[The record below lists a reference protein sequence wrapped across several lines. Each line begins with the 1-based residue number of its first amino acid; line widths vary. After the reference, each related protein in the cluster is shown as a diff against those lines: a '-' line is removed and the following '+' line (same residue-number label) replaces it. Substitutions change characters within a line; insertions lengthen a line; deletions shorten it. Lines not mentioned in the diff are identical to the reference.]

1 MAQVTQTNEQYYAS
15 QQTIIATA
23 AQTNFVW
30 TGGTNQSGAGYK
42 SIGVNLIATVAGVSV
57 TNFEVYVD
65 NVQWTEVPAAPIGN
79 QYQLV
84 STNTILVPAMPGGKV
99 LKIVLTDTKT
109 GKWDNHDTYSTI
121 TINDIISNFQVAYVG
136 AGKLI
141 PSVKRTD
148 LMFHAK
154 RGLQEFSY
162 DTLKSTKSQELTIP
176 ANLSILI
183 PQDYVNYVSF
193 FRIDGLGVQR
203 PIYPTNLLHQSPQQV
218 PVQDGN
224 GIPTQDDAD
233 NNLEGSSVSNSRW
246 ASAEDYKISGA
257 YTDQMYNEGVYDW
270 GWEKVAYGQRYG
282 LNPETS
288 QSNGWFNMN
297 YREGKVMFSSNLANE
312 LIIFTYISD
321 GLAADGDMRIS
332 KMAEEA
338 MYMHMLHAVLSTKA
352 NIPEYIVRRY
362 KIERRAA
369 LRNAKIRLSNIKL
382 QEFVQVMRGK
392 SKWIKH

>member
-15 QQTIIATA
+15 QQVFTATA
-23 AQTNFVW
+23 AQTVFVW
-30 TGGTNQSGAGYK
+30 TGGTNQSGAGYN
-42 SIGVNLIATVAGVSV
+42 SIGVNLIAAVAGTSV
-57 TNFEVYVD
+57 TNFEVYVN
-65 NVQWTEVPAAPIGN
+65 NVKIDQGAGAGK
-79 QYQLV
+79 YQLT
-84 STNTILVPAMPGGKV
+84 STNTITLGTGSTVNDII
-99 LKIVLTDTKT
+99 KILLTDTKT
-109 GKWDNHDTYSTI
+109 GQWDNHDTYSTI

-176 ANLSILI
+176 ANLSLLI

-218 PVQDGN
+218 PVQDAD
-224 GIPTQDDAD
+224 GIPTQDDAND
-233 NNLEGSSVSNSRW
+233 NLEGTSLSNSRW
-246 ASAEDYKISGA
+246 SSAEDYKISGA

-288 QSNGWFNMN
+288 QSNGWFNIN
-297 YREGKVMFSSNLANE
+297 YREGKIMFSSNLANE

>member
-15 QQTIIATA
+15 QQVFTVPAPGPQSAFI
-23 AQTNFVW
+23 W
-30 TGGTNQSGAGYK
+30 TGGTNQSGAGYN
-42 SIGVNLIATVAGVSV
+42 SIGVDLIATVAGTSV
-57 TNFEVYVD
+57 TNFEVFLD
-65 NVQWTEVPAAPIGN
+65 NVKLTEAAGAGN
-79 QYQLV
+79 YQLT
-84 STNTILVPAMPGGKV
+84 SSNTITLGTAATAGQVV
-99 LKIVLTDTKT
+99 KIVLTDTKT
-109 GKWDNHDTYSTI
+109 GQWDNHDTYSTI

-176 ANLSILI
+176 ASLSLLI

-218 PVQDGN
+218 PVQDSN
-224 GIPTQDDAD
+224 GIPTQDDASD
-233 NNLEGSSVSNSRW
+233 NLEGTSLSNSRW
-246 ASAEDYKISGA
+246 ADAEDYKISGA
-257 YTDQMYNEGVYDW
+257 YSNQMYNEGVYDW

-288 QSNGWFNMN
+288 QNNGWFNIN
-297 YREGKVMFSSNLANE
+297 YREGKIMFSSNLANE
-312 LIIFTYISD
+312 LIIFNYISD

-338 MYMHMLHAVLSTKA
+338 LYMHMLHAVLSTKA

>member
-1 MAQVTQTNEQYYAS
+1 
-15 QQTIIATA
+15 
-23 AQTNFVW
+23 
-30 TGGTNQSGAGYK
+30 
-42 SIGVNLIATVAGVSV
+42 
-57 TNFEVYVD
+57 
-65 NVQWTEVPAAPIGN
+65 
-79 QYQLV
+79 
-84 STNTILVPAMPGGKV
+84 
-99 LKIVLTDTKT
+99 
-109 GKWDNHDTYSTI
+109 
-121 TINDIISNFQVAYVG
+121 
-136 AGKLI
+136 
-141 PSVKRTD
+141 
-148 LMFHAK
+148 MFHAK

-176 ANLSILI
+176 TSLSLLI

-193 FRIDGLGVQR
+193 FRVDSLGVQR

-218 PVQDGN
+218 PVQDSN

-233 NNLEGSSVSNSRW
+233 DNLEGTSLSNSRW
-246 ASAEDYKISGA
+246 ASTEDYKISGA
-257 YTDQMYNEGVYDW
+257 YSDQMYNEGVYDW

-288 QSNGWFNMN
+288 QNNGWFNMN

>member
-15 QQTIIATA
+15 QQVFTQPDPVVT
-23 AQTNFVW
+23 QVFNW
-30 TGGTNQSGAGYK
+30 TGGTDQSGAGYN
-42 SIGVNLIATVAGVSV
+42 SIGVDLIAAVAGVSV
-57 TNFEVYVD
+57 TNF
-65 NVQWTEVPAAPIGN
+65 
-79 QYQLV
+79 
-84 STNTILVPAMPGGKV
+84 KV
-99 LKIVLTDTKT
+99 LKNNVELTFTTQYTVSGNSVTLVGTGVSVPTDVIKIILTDTKT
-109 GKWDNHDTYSTI
+109 GQWDNHDSYSTI

-141 PSVKRTD
+141 PNVKRTD

-176 ANLSILI
+176 SSLSILI

-218 PVQDGN
+218 PVQDAN
-224 GIPTQDDAD
+224 GIPTQDDAND
-233 NNLEGSSVSNSRW
+233 NLEGTSLSNSRW
-246 ASAEDYKISGA
+246 ASTEDYKISGA

>member
-15 QQTIIATA
+15 SQVFTQPNPVVT
-23 AQTNFVW
+23 QVFNW
-30 TGGTNQSGAGYK
+30 TGGTDQSGAGYN
-42 SIGVNLIATVAGVSV
+42 SIGVDLIAAVAGVSV
-57 TNFEVYVD
+57 TNF
-65 NVQWTEVPAAPIGN
+65 
-79 QYQLV
+79 
-84 STNTILVPAMPGGKV
+84 KV
-99 LKIVLTDTKT
+99 LKNNVELTFATQYTVSGNSVTLIGTGVSVPTDVIKILLTDTKT
-109 GKWDNHDTYSTI
+109 GQWDNHDTYSTI

-176 ANLSILI
+176 ASLSLLI

-218 PVQDGN
+218 PVQDAN
-224 GIPTQDDAD
+224 GIPTQDDASD
-233 NNLEGSSVSNSRW
+233 NLEGTSLSNSRW
-246 ASAEDYKISGA
+246 SSAEDYKISGA

-288 QSNGWFNMN
+288 QSNGWFNIN
-297 YREGKVMFSSNLANE
+297 YREGKIMFSSNLANE
-312 LIIFTYISD
+312 LIIFTYVSD

>member
-15 QQTIIATA
+15 QQVFIATA
-23 AQTNFVW
+23 AQTVFVW
-30 TGGTNQSGAGYK
+30 TGGTNQSGAGYN
-42 SIGVNLIATVAGVSV
+42 SIGVNLIAAVAGTSV
-57 TNFEVYVD
+57 TNFEVYVN
-65 NVQWTEVPAAPIGN
+65 NVKIDQGAGAGK
-79 QYQLV
+79 YQLT
-84 STNTILVPAMPGGKV
+84 STNTITLGTGSTVNDV
-99 LKIVLTDTKT
+99 IKILLIDTKT
-109 GKWDNHDTYSTI
+109 GQWDNHDTYSTI

-176 ANLSILI
+176 ANLSLLI

-218 PVQDGN
+218 PVQDAN
-224 GIPTQDDAD
+224 GIPTQDDASD
-233 NNLEGSSVSNSRW
+233 NLEGTSLSNSRW
-246 ASAEDYKISGA
+246 SSAEDYKISGA

-288 QSNGWFNMN
+288 QSNGWFNIN
-297 YREGKVMFSSNLANE
+297 YREGKIMFSSNLANE

>member
-15 QQTIIATA
+15 QQVFTAAA
-23 AQTNFVW
+23 AQTVFVW
-30 TGGTNQSGAGYK
+30 TGGTNQSEAGYN
-42 SIGVNLIATVAGVSV
+42 SIGVDLIAAVAGVSV
-57 TNFEVYVD
+57 TNFEVYVN
-65 NVQWTEVPAAPIGN
+65 NVKIDQGAGAGK
-79 QYQLV
+79 YQLS
-84 STNTILVPAMPGGKV
+84 STNTITLGTGSTVNDV
-99 LKIVLTDTKT
+99 VKILLTNTKT

-176 ANLSILI
+176 ASLSLLI

-203 PIYPTNLLHQSPQQV
+203 PIYPTNLLHQSPEQV
-218 PVQDGN
+218 PVQDAN
-224 GIPTQDDAD
+224 GIPTQDDASD
-233 NNLEGSSVSNSRW
+233 NLEGTSLSNSKW
-246 ASAEDYKISGA
+246 ADAEDYKISGA

-282 LNPETS
+282 SNPETS

-362 KIERRAA
+362 KVERRAA

>member
-15 QQTIIATA
+15 QQVFTATA
-23 AQTNFVW
+23 AQTTFVW
-30 TGGTNQSGAGYK
+30 TGGTNQSGAGYN
-42 SIGVNLIATVAGVSV
+42 SIGVDLIAAVAGVSV
-57 TNFEVYVD
+57 SNFEVYVN
-65 NVQWTEVPAAPIGN
+65 NVKIDQGAGAGK
-79 QYQLV
+79 YQLT
-84 STNTILVPAMPGGKV
+84 STNTITLGTASTVNDV
-99 LKIVLTDTKT
+99 VKILLTDTKT
-109 GKWDNHDTYSTI
+109 GQWDNHDTYSTI

-176 ANLSILI
+176 ASLSLLI

-218 PVQDGN
+218 PVQDAN
-224 GIPTQDDAD
+224 GIPTQDDASD
-233 NNLEGSSVSNSRW
+233 NLEGTSLSNSRW
-246 ASAEDYKISGA
+246 ADANDYKISGA
-257 YTDQMYNEGVYDW
+257 YSNQMYNEGVYDW

-282 LNPETS
+282 LNPESS
-288 QSNGWFNMN
+288 QNNGWFNMN

-312 LIIFTYISD
+312 LIIFTYVSD

>member
-15 QQTIIATA
+15 QQVFVATA
-23 AQTNFVW
+23 AQTVFIW
-30 TGGTNQSGAGYK
+30 TGGTNQSGAGYN
-42 SIGVNLIATVAGVSV
+42 SIGVDLIATVAGVSI
-57 TNFEVYVD
+57 TNFEVYVN
-65 NVQWTEVPAAPIGN
+65 NVKINQGAAAGE
-79 QYQLV
+79 YQLT
-84 STNTILVPAMPGGKV
+84 STNTITLGTGSTVNDV
-99 LKIVLTDTKT
+99 VKIVLTNTKA
-109 GKWDNHDTYSTI
+109 GKWDNHDTYSSI
-121 TINDIISNFQVAYVG
+121 TINDIINNFQVAYVG

-176 ANLSILI
+176 SSLSILI

-193 FRIDGLGVQR
+193 FRIDSLGVQR

-218 PVQDGN
+218 PLQDSD
-224 GIPTQDDAD
+224 GIPTQDDIGD
-233 NNLEGSSVSNSRW
+233 NLEGTSLSNSKW

-257 YTDQMYNEGVYDW
+257 YSNQMYNEGVYDW

-288 QSNGWFNMN
+288 QNNGWFNMN

-312 LIIFTYISD
+312 LIIFTYVSD

-332 KMAEEA
+332 KLAEEA
-338 MYMHMLHAVLSTKA
+338 MYMHMLHGVLSTRA

>member
-15 QQTIIATA
+15 QQVFIAAGT
-23 AQTNFVW
+23 TLPTVETFTW
-30 TGGTNQSGAGYK
+30 TGGTNQSGAGYN
-42 SIGVNLIATVAGVSV
+42 SIGVDLINAVAGASV
-57 TNFEVYVD
+57 TNFEVYIN
-65 NVQWTEVPAAPIGN
+65 NVITTS
-79 QYQLV
+79 YTM
-84 STNTILVPAMPGGKV
+84 TNNAVVMTIALLAGDVI
-99 LKIVLTDTKT
+99 KILLTDTKT
-109 GKWDNHDTYSTI
+109 GQWDNHDTYSTI

-176 ANLSILI
+176 ANLSLLI

-218 PVQDGN
+218 PVQDAD
-224 GIPTQDDAD
+224 GIPTQDDASD
-233 NNLEGSSVSNSRW
+233 NLEGTSLSNSRW
-246 ASAEDYKISGA
+246 SSAEDYKISGA

-288 QSNGWFNMN
+288 QSNGWF
-297 YREGKVMFSSNLANE
+297 
-312 LIIFTYISD
+312 
-321 GLAADGDMRIS
+321 
-332 KMAEEA
+332 
-338 MYMHMLHAVLSTKA
+338 
-352 NIPEYIVRRY
+352 
-362 KIERRAA
+362 
-369 LRNAKIRLSNIKL
+369 
-382 QEFVQVMRGK
+382 
-392 SKWIKH
+392 

>member
-1 MAQVTQTNEQYYAS
+1 MTQVTQTNEQYYAS
-15 QQTIIATA
+15 EQAFVVPA
-23 AQTNFVW
+23 ASTQAVFVW
-30 TGGTNQSGAGYK
+30 TGGINQSEAGYN
-42 SIGVNLIATVAGVSV
+42 SIGVNLIATVAGVSFS
-57 TNFEVYVD
+57 NFEVFID
-65 NVQWTEVPAAPIGN
+65 NVQVVEAAGAGN
-79 QYQLV
+79 FQLT
-84 STNTILVPAMPGGKV
+84 STNTITLGTAAAAGEVIKIL
-99 LKIVLTDTKT
+99 LKNITN

-121 TINDIISNFQVAYVG
+121 TINDIISNFEVAYVG

-141 PSVKRTD
+141 QNVKRTD

-176 ANLSILI
+176 TNLSLLI

-193 FRIDGLGVQR
+193 FRIDGSGVQR
-203 PIYPTNLLHQSPQQV
+203 PIYPTNLLHQSPKQV
-218 PVQDGN
+218 PVQDSFGL
-224 GIPTQDDAD
+224 PLQDDIS
-233 NNLEGSSVSNSRW
+233 NNLEGTSLSNSRW
-246 ASAEDYKISGA
+246 ANANDSGISGS
-257 YTDQMYNEGVYDW
+257 YSDQMYNEGVYDW
-270 GWEKVAYGQRYG
+270 AWEKVAYGQRYG

-288 QSNGWFNMN
+288 QNNGWFNMN
-297 YREGKVMFSSNLANE
+297 YREGKVMFSSNLVNQ

-338 MYMHMLHAVLSTKA
+338 MYMHMLHGVLSTKA

-392 SKWIKH
+392 SKWIKS

>member
-15 QQTIIATA
+15 QQVFTATA
-23 AQTNFVW
+23 AQTVFVW
-30 TGGTNQSGAGYK
+30 TGGTNQSGAGYN
-42 SIGVNLIATVAGVSV
+42 SIGVDLIAAVAGVSV
-57 TNFEVYVD
+57 TNFEVYVN
-65 NVQWTEVPAAPIGN
+65 NVKIN
-79 QYQLV
+79 QGAGAGEYQLT
-84 STNTILVPAMPGGKV
+84 STNTITLGTGSTVNDV
-99 LKIVLTDTKT
+99 VKILLTDTKT
-109 GKWDNHDTYSTI
+109 GQWDNHDTYSTI

-141 PSVKRTD
+141 PNVKRTD

-176 ANLSILI
+176 ASLSLLI

-233 NNLEGSSVSNSRW
+233 DNLEGSSVSNSRW

-288 QSNGWFNMN
+288 QSNGWFNIN

-382 QEFVQVMRGK
+382 QEFVQVMRGR

>member
-15 QQTIIATA
+15 QQVFTATA
-23 AQTNFVW
+23 AQTVFVW
-30 TGGTNQSGAGYK
+30 TGGTNQSGAGYN
-42 SIGVNLIATVAGVSV
+42 SIGVDLIAAVAGVSV
-57 TNFEVYVD
+57 SNFEVYVN
-65 NVQWTEVPAAPIGN
+65 NVKIDQGAGAGK
-79 QYQLV
+79 YQLT
-84 STNTILVPAMPGGKV
+84 STNTITLGTASTVNDV
-99 LKIVLTDTKT
+99 VKILLTDTKT
-109 GKWDNHDTYSTI
+109 GQWDNHDSYSTI

-141 PSVKRTD
+141 PNVKRTD

-176 ANLSILI
+176 ASLSLLI

-218 PVQDGN
+218 PVQDAN
-224 GIPTQDDAD
+224 GIPTQDDASD
-233 NNLEGSSVSNSRW
+233 NLEGTSLSNSRW
-246 ASAEDYKISGA
+246 ADAADYKISGA
-257 YTDQMYNEGVYDW
+257 YSNQMYNEGVYDW

-282 LNPETS
+282 LNPESS
-288 QSNGWFNMN
+288 QNNGWFNMN

-312 LIIFTYISD
+312 LIIFTYVSD

>member
-15 QQTIIATA
+15 SQVFTQPNPVVT
-23 AQTNFVW
+23 QVFNW
-30 TGGTNQSGAGYK
+30 TGGTDQSGAGYN
-42 SIGVNLIATVAGVSV
+42 SIGVDLIAAVAGVSV
-57 TNFEVYVD
+57 TNF
-65 NVQWTEVPAAPIGN
+65 
-79 QYQLV
+79 
-84 STNTILVPAMPGGKV
+84 KV
-99 LKIVLTDTKT
+99 LKNNVELTFATQYTVSGNSVTLIGTGVSVPGDVIKILLTDTKT
-109 GKWDNHDTYSTI
+109 GQWDNHDTYSTI

-176 ANLSILI
+176 ASLSLLI

-193 FRIDGLGVQR
+193 FRVDSLGVQR

-218 PVQDGN
+218 PVQDTN
-224 GIPTQDDAD
+224 GIPTQDDASD
-233 NNLEGSSVSNSRW
+233 NLEGTSLSNSRW
-246 ASAEDYKISGA
+246 ADANDYKISGA
-257 YTDQMYNEGVYDW
+257 YSNQMYNEGVYDW

-288 QSNGWFNMN
+288 QNNGWFNIN
-297 YREGKVMFSSNLANE
+297 YREGKIMFSSNLANE
-312 LIIFTYISD
+312 LIIFNYISD

-338 MYMHMLHAVLSTKA
+338 LYMHMLHAVLSTKA

>member
-15 QQTIIATA
+15 QQVFIATA
-23 AQTNFVW
+23 AQTVFVW
-30 TGGTNQSGAGYK
+30 TGGTNQSGAGYN
-42 SIGVNLIATVAGVSV
+42 SIGVNLIAAVAGTSV
-57 TNFEVYVD
+57 TNFEVYVN
-65 NVQWTEVPAAPIGN
+65 NVKIDQGAGAGK
-79 QYQLV
+79 YQLT
-84 STNTILVPAMPGGKV
+84 STNTITLGTGSTVNDII
-99 LKIVLTDTKT
+99 KILLTDTKT
-109 GKWDNHDTYSTI
+109 GQWDNHDTYSTI

-176 ANLSILI
+176 ANLSLLI

-218 PVQDGN
+218 PVQDAD
-224 GIPTQDDAD
+224 GIPTQDDAND
-233 NNLEGSSVSNSRW
+233 NLEGTSLSNSRW
-246 ASAEDYKISGA
+246 SSAEDYKISGA

-288 QSNGWFNMN
+288 QSNGWFNIN
-297 YREGKVMFSSNLANE
+297 YREGKIMFSSNLANE

>member
-15 QQTIIATA
+15 QQTIIATP

-30 TGGTNQSGAGYK
+30 TGGTNQSGAGYN
-42 SIGVNLIATVAGVSV
+42 SIGVDLIATVAGVSV

-99 LKIVLTDTKT
+99 LKIVLTNTKT

-176 ANLSILI
+176 ASLSLLI

-224 GIPTQDDAD
+224 GIPT
-233 NNLEGSSVSNSRW
+233 
-246 ASAEDYKISGA
+246 
-257 YTDQMYNEGVYDW
+257 
-270 GWEKVAYGQRYG
+270 
-282 LNPETS
+282 
-288 QSNGWFNMN
+288 
-297 YREGKVMFSSNLANE
+297 
-312 LIIFTYISD
+312 
-321 GLAADGDMRIS
+321 
-332 KMAEEA
+332 
-338 MYMHMLHAVLSTKA
+338 
-352 NIPEYIVRRY
+352 
-362 KIERRAA
+362 
-369 LRNAKIRLSNIKL
+369 
-382 QEFVQVMRGK
+382 
-392 SKWIKH
+392 

>member
-15 QQTIIATA
+15 QQVFTATA
-23 AQTNFVW
+23 AQTTFVW

-42 SIGVNLIATVAGVSV
+42 SLGVNLIAAVAGVSV
-57 TNFEVYVD
+57 TNFELYVD
-65 NVQWTEVPAAPIGN
+65 NVEWTEVSGAPVGA
-79 QYQLV
+79 QYQL
-84 STNTILVPAMPGGKV
+84 SSNNTVTVPAMAGGEVVKII
-99 LKIVLTDTKT
+99 LKDIKT

-176 ANLSILI
+176 NSLSILI

-218 PVQDGN
+218 PIQDGD
-224 GIPTQDDAD
+224 GIPTQDDASD
-233 NNLEGSSVSNSRW
+233 NLEGSSESNSRW

-282 LNPETS
+282 SNPETS
-288 QSNGWFNMN
+288 QNNGWFNMN

>member
-1 MAQVTQTNEQYYAS
+1 MTQVTQTNEQYYAS
-15 QQTIIATA
+15 EQAFVVPA
-23 AQTNFVW
+23 ASTQAVFVW
-30 TGGTNQSGAGYK
+30 TGGINQSEAGYN
-42 SIGVNLIATVAGVSV
+42 SIGVNLIATVAGVSFS
-57 TNFEVYVD
+57 NFEVFID
-65 NVQWTEVPAAPIGN
+65 NVQVVEAAGAGN
-79 QYQLV
+79 FQLT
-84 STNTILVPAMPGGKV
+84 STNTITLGTAAAAGEVIKIL
-99 LKIVLTDTKT
+99 LKNITN

-121 TINDIISNFQVAYVG
+121 TINDIISNFEVAYVG

-141 PSVKRTD
+141 QNVKRTD

-176 ANLSILI
+176 TNLSLLI

-193 FRIDGLGVQR
+193 FRIDGSGVQR
-203 PIYPTNLLHQSPQQV
+203 PIYPTNLLHQSPKQV
-218 PVQDGN
+218 PVQDSFGL
-224 GIPTQDDAD
+224 PLQDDIS
-233 NNLEGSSVSNSRW
+233 NNLEGTSLSNSRW
-246 ASAEDYKISGA
+246 VNANDSGISGS
-257 YTDQMYNEGVYDW
+257 YSDQMYNEGVYDW
-270 GWEKVAYGQRYG
+270 AWEKVAYGQRYG

-288 QSNGWFNMN
+288 QNNGWFNMN
-297 YREGKVMFSSNLANE
+297 YREGKVMFSSNLVNQ

-338 MYMHMLHAVLSTKA
+338 MYMHMLHGVLSTKA

-392 SKWIKH
+392 SKWIKS

>member
-1 MAQVTQTNEQYYAS
+1 MAQVTQTNEQYYGS
-15 QQTIIATA
+15 QQVFTA
-23 AQTNFVW
+23 AGTTLPTVETFTW
-30 TGGTNQSGAGYK
+30 TGGTNQSEAGYN
-42 SIGVNLIATVAGVSV
+42 SIGVDLINAVAGVSV
-57 TNFEVYVD
+57 TNFEVYIN
-65 NVQWTEVPAAPIGN
+65 NVITTS
-79 QYQLV
+79 YTM
-84 STNTILVPAMPGGKV
+84 TNNAVVMTIALLAGDVI
-99 LKIVLTDTKT
+99 KILLTDTKT
-109 GKWDNHDTYSTI
+109 GQWDNHDTYSTI

-176 ANLSILI
+176 ANLSLLI

-218 PVQDGN
+218 PVQDAN
-224 GIPTQDDAD
+224 GIPTQDDASD
-233 NNLEGSSVSNSRW
+233 NLEGTSLSNSRW
-246 ASAEDYKISGA
+246 SSAEDYKISGA

-288 QSNGWFNMN
+288 QSNGWFNIN
-297 YREGKVMFSSNLANE
+297 YREGKIMFSSNLANE
-312 LIIFTYISD
+312 LVIFTYISD

-369 LRNAKIRLSNIKL
+369 LRNAKIRLVLSSLK
-382 QEFVQVMRGK
+382 
-392 SKWIKH
+392 

>member
-15 QQTIIATA
+15 SQVFTQPNPVVT
-23 AQTNFVW
+23 QVFNW
-30 TGGTNQSGAGYK
+30 TGGTDQSGAGYN
-42 SIGVNLIATVAGVSV
+42 SIGVDLIAAVAGVSV
-57 TNFEVYVD
+57 TNF
-65 NVQWTEVPAAPIGN
+65 
-79 QYQLV
+79 
-84 STNTILVPAMPGGKV
+84 KV
-99 LKIVLTDTKT
+99 LKNNVELTFATQYTVSGNSVTLIGTGVSVPGDVIKILLTDTKT
-109 GKWDNHDTYSTI
+109 GQWDNHDTYSTI

-176 ANLSILI
+176 ASLSLLI

-193 FRIDGLGVQR
+193 FRVDSLGVQR

-218 PVQDGN
+218 PVQDTN
-224 GIPTQDDAD
+224 GIPTQDDASD
-233 NNLEGSSVSNSRW
+233 NLEGTSLSNSRW
-246 ASAEDYKISGA
+246 ADANDYKISGA
-257 YTDQMYNEGVYDW
+257 YSNQMYNEGVYDW

-288 QSNGWFNMN
+288 QNNGWFNIN
-297 YREGKVMFSSNLANE
+297 YREGKIMFSSNLANE
-312 LIIFTYISD
+312 LIIFNYISD

-338 MYMHMLHAVLSTKA
+338 LYMHILHAVLSTKA

>member
-15 QQTIIATA
+15 QQVFTATA
-23 AQTNFVW
+23 AQTVFVW
-30 TGGTNQSGAGYK
+30 TGGTNQSGAGYN
-42 SIGVNLIATVAGVSV
+42 SIGVDLIAAVAGVSV
-57 TNFEVYVD
+57 SNFEVYVN
-65 NVQWTEVPAAPIGN
+65 NVKIDQGAGAGK
-79 QYQLV
+79 YQLT
-84 STNTILVPAMPGGKV
+84 STNTITLGTASTVNDV
-99 LKIVLTDTKT
+99 VKILLTDTKT
-109 GKWDNHDTYSTI
+109 GQWDNHDTYSTI

-176 ANLSILI
+176 ASLSLLI

-218 PVQDGN
+218 PVQDAN
-224 GIPTQDDAD
+224 GIPTQDDASD
-233 NNLEGSSVSNSRW
+233 NLEGTSLSNSRW
-246 ASAEDYKISGA
+246 ADAEDYKISGA

-282 LNPETS
+282 SNPETS
-288 QSNGWFNMN
+288 QNNGWFNMN

-382 QEFVQVMRGK
+382 QEFVQVMRGR

>member
-15 QQTIIATA
+15 QQVFTATA
-23 AQTNFVW
+23 AQTDFDW
-30 TGGTNQSGAGYK
+30 TGGTDQSGAGYN
-42 SIGVNLIATVAGVSV
+42 SIGVDLIATVAGTSV
-57 TNFEVYVD
+57 TNFEVYVN
-65 NVQWTEVPAAPIGN
+65 NVKWTEVSGVPAAT
-79 QYQLV
+79 QYKLKNA
-84 STNTILVPAMPGGKV
+84 NTVETFPMVGGEVVKIILKD
-99 LKIVLTDTKT
+99 IKT

-176 ANLSILI
+176 SSLSILI

-218 PVQDGN
+218 PVQDAN
-224 GIPTQDDAD
+224 GIPTQDDAND
-233 NNLEGSSVSNSRW
+233 NLEGTSLSNSRW
-246 ASAEDYKISGA
+246 ADANDYKISGA
-257 YTDQMYNEGVYDW
+257 YSNQMYNEGVYDW

-282 LNPETS
+282 LNPESS
-288 QSNGWFNMN
+288 QNNGWFNMN
-297 YREGKVMFSSNLANE
+297 YREGKVMFSSNLASE

-338 MYMHMLHAVLSTKA
+338 MYMHILHAVLSTKA

>member
-15 QQTIIATA
+15 QQVFTATA
-23 AQTNFVW
+23 AQTVFVW
-30 TGGTNQSGAGYK
+30 TGGTNQSGAGYN
-42 SIGVNLIATVAGVSV
+42 SIGVDLIATVAGVSV
-57 TNFEVYVD
+57 TNFEVYVN
-65 NVQWTEVPAAPIGN
+65 NVKIDQGAGAGK
-79 QYQLV
+79 YQLT
-84 STNTILVPAMPGGKV
+84 STNTITLGTGSTVNDLV
-99 LKIVLTDTKT
+99 KILLTDTKT
-109 GKWDNHDTYSTI
+109 GQWDNHDTYSSI
-121 TINDIISNFQVAYVG
+121 TINDIINNFQVAYVG

-176 ANLSILI
+176 ASLSLLI

-218 PVQDGN
+218 PVQDAN
-224 GIPTQDDAD
+224 GIPTQDDASD
-233 NNLEGSSVSNSRW
+233 NLEGTSLSNSRW
-246 ASAEDYKISGA
+246 AAAEDYKISGA
-257 YTDQMYNEGVYDW
+257 YTDQMYNEEVYDW

-288 QSNGWFNMN
+288 QNNGWFNMN

-312 LIIFTYISD
+312 LIIFTYVSD

-332 KMAEEA
+332 KLAEEA
-338 MYMHMLHAVLSTKA
+338 MYMHMLHGVLSTRA

>member
-15 QQTIIATA
+15 QQVFTATA
-23 AQTNFVW
+23 AQTVFVW
-30 TGGTNQSGAGYK
+30 TGGTNQSGAGYN
-42 SIGVNLIATVAGVSV
+42 SIGVDLIAAVAGVSV
-57 TNFEVYVD
+57 SNFEVYVN
-65 NVQWTEVPAAPIGN
+65 NVKIDQGAGAGK
-79 QYQLV
+79 YQLT
-84 STNTILVPAMPGGKV
+84 STNTITLGTGSTVNDV
-99 LKIVLTDTKT
+99 VKILLTNTKT

-176 ANLSILI
+176 ASLSLLI

-218 PVQDGN
+218 PVQDAN
-224 GIPTQDDAD
+224 GIPTQDDASD
-233 NNLEGSSVSNSRW
+233 NLEGTSLSNSRW
-246 ASAEDYKISGA
+246 ADAADYKISGA
-257 YTDQMYNEGVYDW
+257 YSNQMYNEGVYDW

-282 LNPETS
+282 LNPESS
-288 QSNGWFNMN
+288 QNNGWFNMN

-312 LIIFTYISD
+312 LIIFTYVSD

>member
-15 QQTIIATA
+15 QQVFTATA
-23 AQTNFVW
+23 AQTTFVW
-30 TGGTNQSGAGYK
+30 TGGTNQSGAGYN
-42 SIGVNLIATVAGVSV
+42 SIGVDLIAAVAGVSV
-57 TNFEVYVD
+57 SNFEVYVN
-65 NVQWTEVPAAPIGN
+65 NVKIDQGAGAGK
-79 QYQLV
+79 YQLT
-84 STNTILVPAMPGGKV
+84 STNTITLGTGSTVNDV
-99 LKIVLTDTKT
+99 VKILLTNTKT

-176 ANLSILI
+176 ASLSLLI

-218 PVQDGN
+218 PVQDAN
-224 GIPTQDDAD
+224 GIPTQDDASD
-233 NNLEGSSVSNSRW
+233 NLEGTSLSNSRW
-246 ASAEDYKISGA
+246 ADAADYKISGA
-257 YTDQMYNEGVYDW
+257 YSNQMYNEGVYDW

-282 LNPETS
+282 LNPESS
-288 QSNGWFNMN
+288 QNNGWFNMN

-312 LIIFTYISD
+312 LIIFTYVSD

>member
-15 QQTIIATA
+15 QQVFTATA
-23 AQTNFVW
+23 AQTVFIW
-30 TGGTNQSGAGYK
+30 TGGTNQSGAGYS
-42 SIGVNLIATVAGVSV
+42 SIGVDLIAAVAGVSV
-57 TNFEVYVD
+57 SNFEVYVN
-65 NVQWTEVPAAPIGN
+65 NVKIDQGAGAGK
-79 QYQLV
+79 YQLT
-84 STNTILVPAMPGGKV
+84 STNTITLGTGSTVNDIV
-99 LKIVLTDTKT
+99 KILLTDTKT
-109 GKWDNHDTYSTI
+109 GQWDNHDTYSTI

-176 ANLSILI
+176 ASLSLLI

-193 FRIDGLGVQR
+193 FRVDSLGVQR

-218 PVQDGN
+218 PVQDAN
-224 GIPTQDDAD
+224 GIPTQDDASD
-233 NNLEGSSVSNSRW
+233 NLEGTSLSNSRW
-246 ASAEDYKISGA
+246 ADAEDYKISGA
-257 YTDQMYNEGVYDW
+257 YSNQMYNEGVYDW

-288 QSNGWFNMN
+288 QNNGWFNIN
-297 YREGKVMFSSNLANE
+297 YREGKIMFSSNLANE

-352 NIPEYIVRRY
+352 NIPEYIIRRY

-382 QEFVQVMRGK
+382 QEFVQVTRGR

>member
-15 QQTIIATA
+15 QQVFTQPDPVVT
-23 AQTNFVW
+23 QVFNW
-30 TGGTNQSGAGYK
+30 TGGTDQSGAGYN
-42 SIGVNLIATVAGVSV
+42 SIGVDLIAAVAGVSV
-57 TNFEVYVD
+57 TNF
-65 NVQWTEVPAAPIGN
+65 
-79 QYQLV
+79 
-84 STNTILVPAMPGGKV
+84 KV
-99 LKIVLTDTKT
+99 LKNNVELTFTTQYTVSGNSVTLVGTGVSVPTDVIKIILTDTKT
-109 GKWDNHDTYSTI
+109 GQWDNHDTYSTI

-176 ANLSILI
+176 TSLSLLI

-193 FRIDGLGVQR
+193 FRVDSLGVQR

-218 PVQDGN
+218 PVQDAN
-224 GIPTQDDAD
+224 GIPTQDDASD
-233 NNLEGSSVSNSRW
+233 NLEGTSLSNSRW
-246 ASAEDYKISGA
+246 ADANDYKISGA
-257 YTDQMYNEGVYDW
+257 YSNQMYNEGVYDW

-282 LNPETS
+282 LNPESS
-288 QSNGWFNMN
+288 QNNGWFNMN

>member
-15 QQTIIATA
+15 QQVYLVPA
-23 AQTNFVW
+23 ASTQSVFIW
-30 TGGTNQSGAGYK
+30 TGGTDQSGAGYK
-42 SIGVNLIATVAGVSV
+42 SIGVDLIGTVAGVSN
-57 TNFEVYVD
+57 TNFEVFLD
-65 NVQWTEVPAAPIGN
+65 NTKLTEAAGPGN
-79 QYQLV
+79 YQLT
-84 STNTILVPAMPGGKV
+84 SANTVTLGTAATAGQVV
-99 LKIVLTDTKT
+99 KIVLTNTKP
-109 GKWDNHDTYSTI
+109 GQWANHDTYSTI
-121 TINDIISNFQVAYVG
+121 SINDIISNFQVAYVG

-141 PSVKRTD
+141 PQVKRTD

-176 ANLSILI
+176 TNLSLLI

-193 FRIDGLGVQR
+193 FRVDGLGVQR

-224 GIPTQDDAD
+224 GIPTQDDVA
-233 NNLEGSSVSNSRW
+233 NNLEGTSISNERW
-246 ASAEDYKISGA
+246 SEAEDYKISGA

-282 LNPETS
+282 SNPVTS
-288 QSNGWFNMN
+288 QSNGWFNIN
-297 YREGKVMFSSNLANE
+297 YREGKIMFSSNLANE

-321 GLAADGDMRIS
+321 GLAADGDMKIS

-338 MYMHMLHAVLSTKA
+338 MYMHMLHSVLSSRA
-352 NIPEYIVRRY
+352 NVPEYIVRRY

>member
-15 QQTIIATA
+15 QQVFIATA
-23 AQTNFVW
+23 AQTVFVW
-30 TGGTNQSGAGYK
+30 TGGTNQSGAGYN
-42 SIGVNLIATVAGVSV
+42 SIGVNLIAAVAGTSV
-57 TNFEVYVD
+57 TNFEVYVN
-65 NVQWTEVPAAPIGN
+65 NVKIDQGAGAGK
-79 QYQLV
+79 YQLT
-84 STNTILVPAMPGGKV
+84 STNTITLGTGSTVNDV
-99 LKIVLTDTKT
+99 IKILLIDTKT
-109 GKWDNHDTYSTI
+109 GQWDNHDTYSTI

-176 ANLSILI
+176 ANLSLLI

-193 FRIDGLGVQR
+193 FRVDGLGVQR

-218 PVQDGN
+218 PVQDAN
-224 GIPTQDDAD
+224 GIPTQDDASD
-233 NNLEGSSVSNSRW
+233 NLEGTSLSNSRW
-246 ASAEDYKISGA
+246 SSAEDYKISGA

-288 QSNGWFNMN
+288 QSNGWFNIN
-297 YREGKVMFSSNLANE
+297 YREGKIMFSSNLANE

>member
-15 QQTIIATA
+15 QQVFIATA
-23 AQTNFVW
+23 AQTVFVW
-30 TGGTNQSGAGYK
+30 TGGTNQSGAGYD
-42 SIGVNLIATVAGVSV
+42 SIGVNLIAAVSGTSV
-57 TNFEVYVD
+57 TNFEVYVN
-65 NVQWTEVPAAPIGN
+65 NVKIDQGAGAGK
-79 QYQLV
+79 YQLT
-84 STNTILVPAMPGGKV
+84 STNTITLGTGSTVNDV
-99 LKIVLTDTKT
+99 IKILLTDTKT
-109 GKWDNHDTYSTI
+109 GQWDNHDTYSTI

-176 ANLSILI
+176 ANLSLLI

-218 PVQDGN
+218 PVQDAD
-224 GIPTQDDAD
+224 GIPTQDDASD
-233 NNLEGSSVSNSRW
+233 NLEGTSLSNSRW
-246 ASAEDYKISGA
+246 SSAEDYKISGA

-288 QSNGWFNMN
+288 QSNGWFNIN
-297 YREGKVMFSSNLANE
+297 YREGKIMFSSNLANE

-352 NIPEYIVRRY
+352 NIPEYIVKRY

>member
-15 QQTIIATA
+15 QQVFTATA
-23 AQTNFVW
+23 AQTVFVW
-30 TGGTNQSGAGYK
+30 TGGTNQSGAGYN
-42 SIGVNLIATVAGVSV
+42 SIGVDLIAAVAGVSV
-57 TNFEVYVD
+57 SNFEVYVN
-65 NVQWTEVPAAPIGN
+65 NVKIDQGAGAGK
-79 QYQLV
+79 YQLT
-84 STNTILVPAMPGGKV
+84 STNTITLGTASTVNDV
-99 LKIVLTDTKT
+99 VKILLTDTKT
-109 GKWDNHDTYSTI
+109 GQWDNHDTYSTI

-176 ANLSILI
+176 ASLSLLI

-218 PVQDGN
+218 PVQDAN
-224 GIPTQDDAD
+224 GIPTQDDASD
-233 NNLEGSSVSNSRW
+233 NLEGTSLSNSRW
-246 ASAEDYKISGA
+246 ADAADYKISGA
-257 YTDQMYNEGVYDW
+257 YSNQMYNEGVYDW

-282 LNPETS
+282 LNPESS
-288 QSNGWFNMN
+288 QNNGWFNMN

-312 LIIFTYISD
+312 LIIFTYVSD

>member
-15 QQTIIATA
+15 SQVFTQPNPVVT
-23 AQTNFVW
+23 QVFNW
-30 TGGTNQSGAGYK
+30 TGGTDQSGAGYN
-42 SIGVNLIATVAGVSV
+42 SIGVDLIAAVAGVSV
-57 TNFEVYVD
+57 TNF
-65 NVQWTEVPAAPIGN
+65 
-79 QYQLV
+79 
-84 STNTILVPAMPGGKV
+84 KV
-99 LKIVLTDTKT
+99 LKNNVELTFATQYTVSGNSVTLIGTGVSVPGDVIKILLTDTKT
-109 GKWDNHDTYSTI
+109 GQWDNHDTYSTI

-176 ANLSILI
+176 ASLSLLI

-193 FRIDGLGVQR
+193 FRVDSLGVQR

-218 PVQDGN
+218 PVQDAN
-224 GIPTQDDAD
+224 GIPTQDDASD
-233 NNLEGSSVSNSRW
+233 NLEGTSLSNSRW
-246 ASAEDYKISGA
+246 ADAEDYKISGA
-257 YTDQMYNEGVYDW
+257 YSNQMYNEGVYDW

-288 QSNGWFNMN
+288 QNNGWFNIN
-297 YREGKVMFSSNLANE
+297 YREGKIMFSSNLANE
-312 LIIFTYISD
+312 LIIFNYISD

-338 MYMHMLHAVLSTKA
+338 LYMHMLHAVLSTKA